1 MHLVMMNL
9 ENNTTMKH
17 LNQNKMKKLI
27 SFFKKTFTHN
37 RCDTCGFTKDEV
49 YVTEYYSE
57 AGLIQCMKCYNKT
70 FKSE

>member
-1 MHLVMMNL
+1 
-9 ENNTTMKH
+9 
-17 LNQNKMKKLI
+17 MKKLI

-57 AGLIQCMKCYNKT
+57 AGLIQCMKCYNKA